1 MSEFN
6 NNQYVYT
13 GEAESLR
20 GYISK
25 VFVNMSIGLFITAAV
40 AFLGYLSVY
49 SGGLMYNMLVSFPQV
64 VFIFA
69 IAELGIAVA
78 MGMGLTK
85 FSTATCRILFFL
97 YSALTGL
104 TFSSLFLVYTGATI
118 FGAFAFTSVMFI
130 CCAII
135 GHTTNVDL
143 TKFSG
148 LLFGALIALVIS
160 TIISMFVPVLRES
173 LFLTYIGIILF
184 LVLTAFDMQ
193 RIKAYYYNVGAGTIK
208 ENLAIYGAFQLYLD
222 FINLFLKVLRVL
234 GSRSNRN

>member
-6 NNQYVYT
+6 YNQYVYT

-49 SGGLMYNMLVSFPQV
+49 SGGLMYQILASFPQA
-64 VFIFA
+64 VFIFV
-69 IAELGIAVA
+69 IAELGIALA

-85 FSTATCRILFFL
+85 FSTTTCRILFFV

-148 LLFGALIALVIS
+148 LLFGALIALVVS
-160 TIISMFVPVLRES
+160 TIISMFIPVLRES

-222 FINLFLKVLRVL
+222 FINLFLKVLRIL
-234 GSRSNRN
+234 GSRSSRN